1 MISIKCTYRMTSI
14 FEVESASGITTI
26 KDELGCNQDVRYLTL
41 RNRNKG
47 ADARY
52 YVSLMGKDAD
62 IEWQEGD
69 LIMLEL
75 SFCAYKTHN
84 HWHMSNRRDSI
95 SFIESQIKK
104 KVNGK

>member
-1 MISIKCTYRMTSI
+1 MRNI

-26 KDELGCNQDVRYLTL
+26 QDELGCNQEIRFLTL

-47 ADARY
+47 SDTRY
-52 YVSLMGKDAD
+52 YVSLSGKDAD

-69 LIMLEL
+69 LMMLEL
-75 SFCAYKTHN
+75 CFCAYKTHG

-95 SFIESQIKK
+95 SFVEISNNKDCIYDDKK
-104 KVNGK
+104 WH